1 MKQAS
6 NNKKDTDNNE
16 NMSEGINDEDID
28 MVKTINQNYNREKSG
43 KGKELLFEGGE
54 IELTMAPPG

>member
-1 MKQAS
+1 
-6 NNKKDTDNNE
+6 
-16 NMSEGINDEDID
+16 MSEGINDEEID